1 MARNFSRS
9 SNTAGQYIA
18 CGSAAALNP
27 QNNMTLA
34 CWVYP
39 TSDVGA
45 GSVAHMYIT
54 RDASSSA
61 RCYTLMRQQFT
72 GTANTFYAEVF
83 KNNTTATNIISTTVG
98 AINTWYH
105 LCLTYKFVTDGTSEL
120 RMYVNGVQEASK
132 TNAVGPI
139 NQQTAATEIGRRP
152 FTNAQY
158 PANARMAECAIY
170 NTTLSAGEVRALAQ
184 GMSPD
189 KVSPQGL
196 VLYAPLVREIIDL
209 KGNALTN
216 NSTTVAD
223 HPRIYA

>member
-1 MARNFSRS
+1 MARAFART

-18 CGSAAALNP
+18 CGNAASLNP

-39 TSDVGA
+39 TTDVGA

-72 GTANTFYAEVF
+72 GTANTFYGEVF
-83 KNNTTATNIISTTVG
+83 KNNTTGTSIISTTVG
-98 AINTWYH
+98 ANNTWYH
-105 LCLTYKFVTDGTSEL
+105 VCMTYKFVTDGTSEL
-120 RMYVNGVQEASK
+120 RMYVNGVEEASK
-132 TNAVGPI
+132 TNAVGAI
-139 NQQTAATEIGRRP
+139 NQVTAATEIGRRP

-158 PANARMAECAIY
+158 PANARIAEAAIY
-170 NTTLSAGEVRALAQ
+170 NTTLTAGEVNALAK
-184 GMSPD
+184 GMTPD

-196 VLYAPLVREIIDL
+196 VLYAPLLRELIDL
-209 KGNALTN
+209 KGNTLTN
-216 NSTTVAD
+216 NSTTVVD